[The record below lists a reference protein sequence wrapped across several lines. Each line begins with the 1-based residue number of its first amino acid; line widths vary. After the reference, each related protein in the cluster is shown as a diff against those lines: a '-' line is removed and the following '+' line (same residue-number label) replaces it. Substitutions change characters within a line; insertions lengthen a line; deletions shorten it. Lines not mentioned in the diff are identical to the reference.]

1 METGDIFDI
10 WATKMPILYHDLS
23 HKHHRLRSGN
33 KPNLW
38 KSVRKRCLTASSRN
52 IFSTRRFAGLLLI
65 TFLLMITK
73 TWFLKTLQK
82 LLTFYAESD
91 IIKYINIFGGL
102 LWNIS
107 KLLKL
112 AISATVQRTAA
123 AANAR
128 HHASLLARQAAVSL
142 TSSVRTRKTS
152 NHKNAKC
159 RPWAAFLV

>member
-1 METGDIFDI
+1 
-10 WATKMPILYHDLS
+10 
-23 HKHHRLRSGN
+23 
-33 KPNLW
+33 
-38 KSVRKRCLTASSRN
+38 
-52 IFSTRRFAGLLLI
+52 
-65 TFLLMITK
+65 
-73 TWFLKTLQK
+73 LKTLQK

-128 HHASLLARQAAVSL
+128 HHASQHVRHLAALL
-142 TSSVRTRKTS
+142 TSSVKTT
-152 NHKNAKC
+152 NKELYIKR
-159 RPWAAFLV
+159 RPKSKTENRCIRMQLSA